1 MFFCCAGEIAQADKT
16 QLSAKAW
23 IKSNA
28 QPERKNERNVR
39 GNIGLLRSE
48 EKQRRPSQKQ
58 DANGIFSAPGRSVA
72 YGSSGCFRDEPGSP
86 TSPRV
91 FVPQV
96 VEFHLDR
103 DGVAASEPYTKGRS
117 DGGKEKYVA
126 KFPSAT
132 SLDLSI
138 RTSHVQAP
146 ADSPSSLN
154 ASSGLAARRNFIMQG
169 KALNVIT
176 GPMEEE
182 EEKALSS
189 KSPKSPRNQKK
200 SIRWVDNFGEFYDLG
215 KQVMP
220 SCHKGMQILHATRRS
235 DNLEVVVKVRLKN
248 DAAGRKNRKGS
259 WLGGAEFMLNLP
271 PRLHIA
277 RIFDVVEDRDA
288 YYVVMEKVSGK
299 DLFEAISGK
308 VLLPTDE
315 VKDIIFQILAA
326 LADLHAQGQIHKDL
340 KLENVMIDRPPPIP
354 ESSRKVSY
362 GQSRGSSKAPHS
374 PMSATSATPVSVKL
388 IDFDTL
394 EQYEAKTPKAARD
407 VLGTNQYIAQ
417 EAYDGQYSPASDIF
431 AAGVIGYRL
440 LTGKYPFK
448 SDIFDDKPGE
458 NWVGSPK
465 MLEIRSK
472 VCDFQ
477 IKWTYPA
484 FESQPEAG
492 NLLQRMLAQAAR
504 DRPSAKEA
512 LQHPWLA
519 RASSALASPKSSAGG
534 SAKGGSS
541 KGADARRFSDV
552 TPGGPRCAY
561 EPSFREADVHLGV
574 RRPKTGGATCTSATF
589 SFSSMSLAP

>member
-1 MFFCCAGEIAQADKT
+1 
-16 QLSAKAW
+16 
-23 IKSNA
+23 
-28 QPERKNERNVR
+28 
-39 GNIGLLRSE
+39 
-48 EKQRRPSQKQ
+48 
-58 DANGIFSAPGRSVA
+58 
-72 YGSSGCFRDEPGSP
+72 
-86 TSPRV
+86 V
-91 FVPQV
+91 FVPQA
-96 VEFHLDR
+96 VEFNLDR
-103 DGVAASEPYTKGRS
+103 DGAAASEPYTKGRS
-117 DGGKEKYVA
+117 AAGKEKDVA
-126 KFPSAT
+126 KFPSVTSQETQAT
-132 SLDLSI
+132 AGTNPQSNRSESSSRSSSSSSAEKEDAMLAQRRSAKKGTTGSVASSNTQRSMRASRSEGAMNMAQLLVKESA
-138 RTSHVQAP
+138 QAEHGSGEGSARAP
-146 ADSPSSLN
+146 PDSPSSPN

-182 EEKALSS
+182 EEALSS
-189 KSPKSPRNQKK
+189 KKK

-220 SCHKGMQILHATRRS
+220 SFHKGMQILHATRRS

-271 PRLHIA
+271 PRVHIA

-299 DLFEAISGK
+299 DLFETISGK

-326 LADLHAQGQIHKDL
+326 LADLHAQGQIHRDL
-340 KLENVMIDRPPPIP
+340 KLENVMIDRTLPIP

-362 GQSRGSSKAPHS
+362 FPSRGSPKAPHS
-374 PMSATSATPVSVKL
+374 PMWATSATPVSVKL

-394 EQYEAKTPKAARD
+394 EQYEAKAPKAARD

-440 LTGKYPFK
+440 LTGRYPFK
-448 SDIFDDKPGE
+448 SEIFDDKPGE

-477 IKWTYPA
+477 IKWTYAA

-519 RASSALASPKSSAGG
+519 RASSVLASPKSSAGG
-534 SAKGGSS
+534 SGKGGSS
-541 KGADARRFSDV
+541 KKAAARRFSDF
-552 TPGGPRCAY
+552 TPGGR
-561 EPSFREADVHLGV
+561 GV
-574 RRPKTGGATCTSATF
+574 FMSPLSAKRMYT
-589 SFSSMSLAP
+589 